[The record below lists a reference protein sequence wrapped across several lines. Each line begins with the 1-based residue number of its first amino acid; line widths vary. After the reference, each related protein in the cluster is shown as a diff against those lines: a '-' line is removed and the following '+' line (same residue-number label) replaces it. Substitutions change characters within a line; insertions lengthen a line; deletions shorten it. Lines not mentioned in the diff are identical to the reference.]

1 MTRTSSSQA
10 GRTPRAKAQATGP
23 SGPRRHGIL
32 PYQRLKQLIASRAI
46 RAEVPIQ
53 ERQIQP
59 ASLDLRLGRK
69 AYRLLSSFLPEQTE
83 IHNRLSLR
91 PGSPRQGSGQAPD
104 HDVLDF
110 YQSDL
115 VMYEMDL
122 REGAILEKGHVYL
135 VPLLEHLELPKT
147 LRARANPKSTTGRL
161 DVFTRVIT
169 DLNTGFDEIRPG
181 YHGPLYLEVVPR
193 SFAIK
198 VKTGLSLNQLRLIQG
213 PATLSDSAIKSL
225 HRKTPLLYHNLAEA
239 KPLPGRDLRI
249 DRGLFVRVDLRGPD
263 PESGGG
269 PEAIIGYRAKKNSHV
284 IDLSKIGHYAALDFW
299 EPIRRH
305 RNDSL
310 LLEPEEFYILAS
322 KERIRVPAGY
332 AAEMVAYEAA
342 CGELRTHYAGF
353 FDPGFGYGRGEL
365 HGTQV
370 VLEVRPHDVPF
381 QIYDGQTFFKVV
393 YEVMQDI
400 PTQVYGTALGSSYQ
414 RQGLTLS
421 KHFKA

>member
-1 MTRTSSSQA
+1 MPAS
-10 GRTPRAKAQATGP
+10 
-23 SGPRRHGIL
+23 GIL
-32 PYQRLKQLIASRAI
+32 PYQQLKRLIASGAI
-46 RAEVPIQ
+46 CAETPIE

-59 ASLDLRLGRK
+59 ASLDLRLGTK
-69 AYRLLSSFLPEQTE
+69 AYRLLSSFLPERSD
-83 IHNRLSLR
+83 IRSRL
-91 PGSPRQGSGQAPD
+91 
-104 HDVLDF
+104 DVLDF

-122 REGAILEKGHVYL
+122 SGGAILEKGHVYL
-135 VPLLEHLELPKT
+135 VPLLESLRLPPA

-169 DLNTGFDEIRPG
+169 DLNAGFDDIRAG

-198 VKTGLSLNQLRLIQG
+198 VRTGQSLNQIRLVKG
-213 PATLSDSAIKSL
+213 PATVLDGAL
-225 HRKTPLLYHNLAEA
+225 HKLHGHTPLLYHNAKGA
-239 KPLPGRDLRI
+239 KPVVPRELRV
-249 DRGLFVRVDLRGPD
+249 DRGLFLRIDLQGSD
-263 PESGGG
+263 ATGETVV
-269 PEAIIGYRAKKNSHV
+269 GYRAKKNSHV
-284 IDLSKIGHYAALDFW
+284 IDLAKTGHYAAADFW

-322 KERIRVPAGY
+322 KERIRVPPGY
-332 AAEMVAYEAA
+332 ASEMVAYEAA
-342 CGELRTHYAGF
+342 CGEVRTHYAGF
-353 FDPGFGYGRGEL
+353 FDPGFGFGQSGEIK
-365 HGTQV
+365 GTQV

-381 QIYDGQTFFKVV
+381 LIYDGQTFFKVI
-393 YEVMQDI
+393 YDRMLDL
-400 PTQVYGTALGSSYQ
+400 PTQLYGVSLGSSYQ

>member
-1 MTRTSSSQA
+1 VN
-10 GRTPRAKAQATGP
+10 RAIAQ
-23 SGPRRHGIL
+23 GIL
-32 PYQRLKQLIASRAI
+32 PYQQITRLITGGAI
-46 RAEVPIQ
+46 RSQIPI
-53 ERQIQP
+53 EDRQIQP

-69 AYRLLSSFLPEQTE
+69 AYRLISSFLPELSAIT
-83 IHNRLSLR
+83 NRLN
-91 PGSPRQGSGQAPD
+91 
-104 HDVLDF
+104 VLDF

-122 REGAILEKGHVYL
+122 TEGGILEKGHVYL
-135 VPLLEHLELPKT
+135 VPLLESLQLPKT

-161 DVFTRVIT
+161 DVFTRVVT
-169 DLNTGFDEIRPG
+169 DLNAGFDEIRAG

-198 VKTGLSLNQLRLIQG
+198 VKTGYSLNQIRFVRG
-213 PATLSDSAIKSL
+213 EATMPDTSL
-225 HRKTPLLYHNLAEA
+225 QALHKQTPLLYHNVPTKKSL
-239 KPLPGRDLRI
+239 GSRDLRTE
-249 DRGLFVRVDLRGPD
+249 RGLFLRIDLKGDDRVTSP
-263 PESGGG
+263 
-269 PEAIIGYRAKKNSHV
+269 IIGYRAKKNSHV
-284 IDLSKIGHYAALDFW
+284 IDLSKVGYYAALDFW
-299 EPIRRH
+299 EPLYRH
-305 RNDSL
+305 RQDSL

-353 FDPGFGYGRGEL
+353 FDPGFGFGHGEL

-381 QIYDGQTFFKVV
+381 LIHDGQTFFKVV
-393 YEVMQDI
+393 YDRMLDVPSQL
-400 PTQVYGTALGSSYQ
+400 YGTALGSSYQ

-421 KHFKA
+421 KHFKT

>member
-1 MTRTSSSQA
+1 M
-10 GRTPRAKAQATGP
+10 
-23 SGPRRHGIL
+23 
-32 PYQRLKQLIASRAI
+32 I
-46 RAEVPIQ
+46 RADVPI
-53 ERQIQP
+53 EDRQVQP

-69 AYRLLSSFLPEQTE
+69 AYRLVSSFLPERSV
-83 IHNRLSLR
+83 IKNALN
-91 PGSPRQGSGQAPD
+91 
-104 HDVLDF
+104 VLDF

-122 REGAILEKGHVYL
+122 TGGAILEKGHVYL
-135 VPLLEHLELPKT
+135 VPLLESLHLPKS

-169 DLNTGFDEIRPG
+169 DLNVGFDEIRPG
-181 YHGPLYLEVVPR
+181 YAGPLYLEIVPR
-193 SFAIK
+193 SFTIK
-198 VKTGLSLNQLRLIQG
+198 VKTGLSLNQLRLIRG
-213 PATLSDSAIKSL
+213 PATVSDSALRSL
-225 HRKTPLLYHNLAEA
+225 HRTDSLLYHNLPSA
-239 KPLPGRDLRI
+239 KPLALREI
-249 DRGLFVRVDLRGPD
+249 RISRGLFLRVDLHGE
-263 PESGGG
+263 ESGH
-269 PEAIIGYRAKKNSHV
+269 ERIVGYRAKKNSHV
-284 IDLSKIGHYAALDFW
+284 VDLSKIGHYAALDFW

-353 FDPGFGYGRGEL
+353 FDPGFGYGRGEIR
-365 HGTQV
+365 GTQV

-381 QIYDGQTFFKVV
+381 LIHDGQTFFKVV
-393 YEVMQDI
+393 YDKMLEI
-400 PTQVYGTALGSSYQ
+400 PTQIYGAALGSSYQ

-421 KHFKA
+421 KQFKV